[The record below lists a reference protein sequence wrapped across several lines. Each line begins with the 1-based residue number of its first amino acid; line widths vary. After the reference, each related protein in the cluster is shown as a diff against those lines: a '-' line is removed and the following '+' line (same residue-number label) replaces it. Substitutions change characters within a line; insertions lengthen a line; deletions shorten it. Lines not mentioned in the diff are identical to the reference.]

1 MKLNLKIMAHHL
13 NEDWERE
20 FEKDFVYLLEQQM
33 LMEEEYRQWMTKE
46 NNRKPALIKVVDK
59 DKILQNNEQ
68 FKHHVLPF

>member
-1 MKLNLKIMAHHL
+1 MAHHL

-20 FEKDFVYLLEQQM
+20 TDKDFVYLLEHRM